1 MCHWKSSEM
10 ETAELSDKNLAS
22 REFPSGP
29 GVSTF
34 TAVAQ
39 VQSLAGELRSHK
51 PHGVAIASRESSL
64 TE

>member
-1 MCHWKSSEM
+1 M